1 MLGRR
6 VLRPAVFLDRD
17 GTLNVEVDYLA
28 DPRALV
34 LLPGVGQALSE
45 LQRAGHLLV
54 VVTNQSGVARG
65 LFDEATLGEIHA
77 ALARALAEFGVV
89 LDHVG
94 YCPHHPLIGTPPYRT
109 VCDCRKPQPG
119 LLRVAAEELPIDL
132 DRSWVVGDSAR
143 DLEAGAALG
152 IPGILVSS
160 GKGRAEAQR
169 LTAAGRPPEHCVP
182 DLAAAAALILQAGR
196 GAGRPTGR

>member
-1 MLGRR
+1 MEPLDPR

-28 DPRALV
+28 DPDALV
-34 LLPGVGQALSE
+34 LLPGVGRALAG

-65 LFDEATLGEIHA
+65 LFDEGTLGEIHA

-109 VCDCRKPQPG
+109 VCDCRKPRPG
-119 LLRVAAEELPIDL
+119 LLRAAAEELPIDL
-132 DRSWVVGDSAR
+132 GRSWVVGDSAR

-152 IPGILVSS
+152 LPGILVST
-160 GKGRAEAQR
+160 GKGRQAAQR
-169 LTAAGRPPEHCVP
+169 LTDGGHPAKHCVK
-182 DLAAAAALILQAGR
+182 DLAAAAALIL
-196 GAGRPTGR
+196 GARR